1 MDLAARNSSMMT
13 AVIVWLSVEVFARPS
28 MSSRILLMVHKAGP
42 CTENS
47 SCSVNRQYFST
58 AAATATT
65 VPTVPLFFQVA
76 LI

>member
-1 MDLAARNSSMMT
+1 MDLAARNSSSMT

-42 CTENS
+42 CADIS
-47 SCSVNRQYFST
+47 SCSVTRQYFST
-58 AAATATT
+58 ATT
-65 VPTVPLFFQVA
+65 MATVPLFFLYFQVA